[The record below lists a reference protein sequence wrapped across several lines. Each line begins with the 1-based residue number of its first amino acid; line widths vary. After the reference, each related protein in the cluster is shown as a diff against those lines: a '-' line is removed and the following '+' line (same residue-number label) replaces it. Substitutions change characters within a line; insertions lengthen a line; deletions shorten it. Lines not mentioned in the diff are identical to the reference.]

1 MNGAYFWLSAC
12 YRGQEQEGDPMADE
26 QQDEALHAAAAM
38 TEALVRRTAE
48 KAALTQAGAV
58 LLKRAG
64 PLSVLKLWAAR
75 VCLREAGKT

>member
-1 MNGAYFWLSAC
+1 
-12 YRGQEQEGDPMADE
+12 MADE

-48 KAALTQAGAV
+48 KAALTQAAGV
-58 LLKRAG
+58 LLRRAG
-64 PLSVLKLWAAR
+64 RFSVLKKAAGH